1 MRKRWSIQL
10 MCMAL
15 LFVVGCGNNTTSN
28 VSCAKKIQTQRIAN
42 SNTMCIDVLNG
53 NIMDG
58 MYLAV
63 LDFEKLEENKI
74 YAEIYEKEIFRT
86 YDIAKLSI
94 DDIIVVDN
102 KSIDIDTITY
112 DSGSVI
118 VNKGDINEVLFIPQN
133 DDEYVANKES
143 NPYYLKALSGN
154 IKLSENVILVKEGR
168 IYKGLKNIT
177 GWIKEKGLV
186 SNQIE
191 TLITIKNEEITQIE
205 IETIERGLATKDNG
219 IEKDILYD
227 APVNKDKLN
236 KKIIV

>member
-1 MRKRWSIQL
+1 M
-10 MCMAL
+10 
-15 LFVVGCGNNTTSN
+15 
-28 VSCAKKIQTQRIAN
+28 
-42 SNTMCIDVLNG
+42 
-53 NIMDG
+53 
-58 MYLAV
+58 
-63 LDFEKLEENKI
+63 
-74 YAEIYEKEIFRT
+74 
-86 YDIAKLSI
+86 
-94 DDIIVVDN
+94 
-102 KSIDIDTITY
+102 
-112 DSGSVI
+112 
-118 VNKGDINEVLFIPQN
+118 
-133 DDEYVANKES
+133 ANKES
-143 NPYYLKALSGN
+143 NPYYLKVLSGN
-154 IKLSENVILVKEGR
+154 IKLSENVILVKDGR